1 MDLTVKDLDYMK
13 ITVLGHRKTL
23 LKSIETI
30 KSPPV
35 PIEKIPAPLPNI
47 EKKEENIKKVHWTQ
61 VKPISENKVENS
73 SIPVNSGDVVLYN
86 IFSMMKKKV
95 MHLLL
100 KL

>member
-1 MDLTVKDLDYMK
+1 MK

-73 SIPVNSGDVVLYN
+73 SIPVNSGDVVLY
-86 IFSMMKKKV
+86 IFLV
-95 MHLLL
+95 
-100 KL
+100 